1 MDALAVLP
9 MSTKSKNNDNTD
21 FLDKELRTLTPGY
34 LGNFLGSLQRAYGCE
49 VQVDILAGQ
58 ATAILFLKAMRGE
71 EHQANDAEWW
81 QGDARLSCLLEL

>member
-34 LGNFLGSLQRAYGCE
+34 LENPLDSLQHAYGCE
-49 VQVDILAGQ
+49 VQVDILAEQ
-58 ATAILFLKAMRGE
+58 AMAILFLKAMREKSNKQMMLNG
-71 EHQANDAEWW
+71 AERC
-81 QGDARLSCLLEL
+81 QTMLSRA